1 MLPPILEHIRKLGH
15 RIFEKGDFNLN
26 LFGIR
31 ATTVRAGK
39 FDDLIGCAYRDRGQ
53 WRIIVWEATTDP
65 GMYYLENPLNVT
77 GTAILAPGQYRGAY
91 TVGKHRGQY
100 TALVQSGP
108 VTVYRDDTLDSDLSI
123 DPTTLETGY
132 FGINIH
138 RSSSTGQSTEVANYS
153 AGCQVHATLQGFKEM
168 MNLVDAQIAAGHGD
182 KFTYTLLDQ
191 WW

>member
-1 MLPPILEHIRKLGH
+1 MLPPILEHIKKLGH
-15 RIFEKGDFNLN
+15 KVFEKGNFNLN

-31 ATTVRAGK
+31 AEEVRAGE
-39 FDDLIGCAYRDRGQ
+39 FDDLIGCVYRDKGQ

-65 GMYYLENPLNVT
+65 GVFYLENPLNVA

-138 RSSSTGQSTEVANYS
+138 RSSSTGQSAEVGRYS
-153 AGCQVHATLQGFKEM
+153 AGCQVHATLQGFREM